1 MRVTKLCGMVDEPVA
16 LVSGG
21 ASGIGAA
28 VAERLRATG
37 ARVVVLDVNDP
48 HDYRCD
54 VSDPAAVDA
63 AMAAIVGSVGVP
75 TRVVACAGI
84 ARAGMLLDQ
93 SPTEF
98 RQVFDVNVVG
108 TWLVLRAA
116 ARAMVDAHVE
126 GSMVAISSISGTLA
140 DRQSGAYCV
149 SKAGVDMLVRVAAVE
164 WGRYGIRVNAVGP
177 GVTQTPMLGNASAL
191 PGWAD
196 QLRENTALGR
206 LGEPDDIAQTVTA
219 VLELEWVTGQV
230 LHADGGLGQHSPID
244 SYGAALRAR
253 RTRT

>member
-1 MRVTKLCGMVDEPVA
+1 MTREPVA

-28 VAERLRATG
+28 VTARLRAAG
-37 ARVVVLDVNDP
+37 AHVVVLDVNEP

-63 AMAAIVGSVGVP
+63 AVAAILGSVGVP
-75 TRVVACAGI
+75 TRVVTCAGI

-93 SPTEF
+93 PPIDF
-98 RQVFDVNVVG
+98 RQVFDVNLVG

-116 ARAMVDAHVE
+116 ARAMVDANVG

-140 DRQSGAYCV
+140 DRNAAAYCV
-149 SKAGVDMLVRVAAVE
+149 SKAGVDMLVRVAAQE
-164 WGRYGIRVNAVGP
+164 WGPYGIRVNAVGP
-177 GVTQTPMLGNASAL
+177 GVTQTPLLGNAAAL
-191 PGWAD
+191 PGWVEG
-196 QLRENTALGR
+196 LTERTALGR
-206 LGEPDDIAQTVTA
+206 LGEPDDIAQA
-219 VLELEWVTGQV
+219 VAGLLELDWVTGQV
-230 LHADGGLGQHSPID
+230 LYADGGISQHSPVD
-244 SYGAALRAR
+244 SYGTALRAR